1 MQRVLIKWSATLVVL
16 LVAMLAFF
24 NVRPGLFADTVY
36 PLKFKSEI
44 AAASEEFQLRR
55 TLIAALIFTESRFK
69 EGCPKSNKG
78 AIGLTQMLPSTAASV
93 ARNLGVTDFS
103 VQRLC
108 SDPGLAIRLG
118 TAYLR
123 SAYDRAIGK
132 GASPELAEKVAL
144 AHYNGGPRMADI
156 LLATNQTTGLASE
169 TSKFVSLVGNREKVY
184 LELYGPGD
192 NWVETAEKPF
202 AFKPGQNILNL
213 LDPNKLAVFLGG

>member
-16 LVAMLAFF
+16 LVATLIFF
-24 NVRPGLFADTVY
+24 NVRPDLLADTVY
-36 PLKFKSEI
+36 PLKFKTEI
-44 AAASEEFQLRR
+44 AAASDEFHLRR

-78 AIGLTQMLPSTAASV
+78 AIGLTQMLPSTAAGV
-93 ARNLGVTDFS
+93 ARNLGVADFS
-103 VQRLC
+103 VQKLC

-144 AHYNGGPRMADI
+144 AHYNGGPRAADV
-156 LLATNQTTGLASE
+156 LLATNQTAGLANE
-169 TSKFVSLVGNREKVY
+169 TRKFVPLVLDREKVY
-184 LELYGPGD
+184 FELYGDDWG
-192 NWVETAEKPF
+192 TEKEEPF
-202 AFKPGQNILNL
+202 AFKPGQNVLDL
-213 LDPNKLAVFLGG
+213 LDPNKLAAFLGA

>member
-1 MQRVLIKWSATLVVL
+1 MHRVLIKWSMTLVVL
-16 LVAMLAFF
+16 LVATLAFF

-36 PLKFKSEI
+36 PLKFKAEI
-44 AAASEEFQLRR
+44 AAASDEFHLRR

-78 AIGLTQMLPSTAASV
+78 AIGLTQMLPSTAAGV
-93 ARNLGVTDFS
+93 AQKLGVADFS

-144 AHYNGGPRMADI
+144 VHYNGGPRAADV
-156 LLATNQTTGLASE
+156 LLTTNQTTGLANE
-169 TSKFVSLVGNREKVY
+169 TRNFVPLVQARAKVY
-184 LELYGPGD
+184 DELYGDKWGT
-192 NWVETAEKPF
+192 ETQAAEPF
-202 AFKPGQNILNL
+202 AFKPGQNIFNL
-213 LDPNKLAVFLGG
+213 LDPNKLAAFLGG